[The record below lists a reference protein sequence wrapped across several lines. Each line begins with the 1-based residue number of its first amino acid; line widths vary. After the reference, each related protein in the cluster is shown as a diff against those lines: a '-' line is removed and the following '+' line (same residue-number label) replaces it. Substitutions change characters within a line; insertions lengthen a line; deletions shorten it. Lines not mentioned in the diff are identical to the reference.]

1 MESIAFQEAAALQ
14 GRIED
19 LTKQMSKLAPVS
31 IDPKIIAKR
40 TAANAAVDA
49 ANKVLFK
56 VKVAFEA
63 AQKAFFDAEQL
74 ADQEANTERLKLQE
88 ERNICEIGRDAILQK
103 FLPEVKVKL
112 TPSEVAT
119 ITGR

>member
-19 LTKQMSKLAPVS
+19 LTKQMSKLAPVPV
-31 IDPKIIAKR
+31 DPKIIAKR
-40 TAANAAVDA
+40 TAASAAVDA
-49 ANKVLFK
+49 ASKVLIK
-56 VKVAFEA
+56 AKAAFEA
-63 AQKAFFDAEQL
+63 AHKAFFDAEQL
-74 ADQEANTERLKLQE
+74 ADQEATAERLKLQE
-88 ERNICEIGRDAILQK
+88 ECKVCETGRDAILRK